1 LKSIFFYLR
10 LHPALFK
17 EKIDSDKQLRYLTDA
32 DASIEWRQYCLD
44 PLCTNY
50 NQTIQ
55 KIFKHG
61 SMINLSDVCLNQTV
75 TYNIAN
81 NATNQ
86 TSEFFPLIPPT
97 LASLSKS
104 THESQSLNQTNIQM
118 SASIDQT
125 ALSNLIPLSPSY
137 LFANTNRNTSKCALI
152 KIIIAPQKYK
162 NDPSPPP
169 PQKK

>member
-1 LKSIFFYLR
+1 

-17 EKIDSDKQLRYLTDA
+17 EKIDSDKQFKYLTDG

-61 SMINLSDVCLNQTV
+61 SIINLSDVCLNPTV

-81 NATNQ
+81 NVPIQ
-86 TSEFFPLIPPT
+86 TSEFFPLMPPT
-97 LASLSKS
+97 LASLSKL
-104 THESQSLNQTNIQM
+104 THESQNDSSLNQTNIQT
-118 SASIDQT
+118 SVSIDQSS
-125 ALSNLIPLSPSY
+125 LSNLIPLSPSF
-137 LFANTNRNTSKCALI
+137 LFANTNRNTSNCTLIVFKDEI
-152 KIIIAPQKYK
+152 KIAP
-162 NDPSPPP
+162 
-169 PQKK
+169 KK